1 MNSNGDPPAKKNSS
15 RMPMPSLNQL
25 AARMTV
31 KDGASANGA
40 TANNANNTINTTISS
55 TAAPRPRLAA
65 SILRTTS
72 SVSLNSNTS
81 SNDSMAVNPANSTRA
96 ASPSLSSL
104 STPRSDSTSTTPG
117 PEGGES
123 LTADKLDKL
132 NSITSANPAPV
143 DATSA
148 PASSAM
154 SSAAF
159 TSTSTSTE
167 ADSTT
172 DSGGPDGPAPPLGH
186 RETKRD
192 KGKPPVKGYKNIPSL
207 DAITARLAKTRALS
221 IDGTPK
227 PPEPEM
233 IEDPKTPGLHVM
245 MEEHPLQ
252 YSWTIYH
259 DSKSKFP
266 YTPAP
271 TSANPTGAAP
281 SLVPKDRD
289 QLAVSSF
296 TASDSPTA
304 VSHPTADPSQSQ
316 LSSQNPFSHAPGDYE
331 ANLTVI
337 GTFTTV
343 EQFCRYFNWLKPP
356 SLLERNSNYH
366 LFKSPI
372 KPMWEDPAN
381 ASGGKWVLTMRN
393 NPELLDRCWGWL
405 CMALVGEEL
414 EEGGDEIC
422 GAVVSLRAKVDRIQ
436 IWTRRRDD
444 VEKLNAIGKKL
455 VKLLDVGE
463 QDGIGLEFQYNTEER
478 GERGVPSKFLSIQAI
493 PTTSSYRSTFQ
504 GLPGSAASSTGQHG
518 GPGAG
523 VGGPGSEAGGGHS
536 HSRSIGG
543 IGVGGSGGFTPVDQT
558 APPLSAGSGPA
569 NANLGNGAGAFG
581 SFGVPLGTAGWRRRG

>member
-1 MNSNGDPPAKKNSS
+1 
-15 RMPMPSLNQL
+15 MPSLNQL
-25 AARMTV
+25 AARMT
-31 KDGASANGA
+31 KDGSAANG
-40 TANNANNTINTTISS
+40 TSNINSNNNTSNAATTNL

-72 SVSLNSNTS
+72 NASMNSTAS
-81 SNDSMAVNPANSTRA
+81 SNDSVAVNPANSTRA
-96 ASPSLSSL
+96 GSPSLSSV
-104 STPRSDSTSTTPG
+104 STPRSQNTTPG
-117 PEGGES
+117 PEGGEL
-123 LTADKLDKL
+123 LTVDKLDKL
-132 NSITSANPAPV
+132 NAITSHR
-143 DATSA
+143 
-148 PASSAM
+148 
-154 SSAAF
+154 
-159 TSTSTSTE
+159 
-167 ADSTT
+167 DS
-172 DSGGPDGPAPPLGH
+172 
-186 RETKRD
+186 KKD

-233 IEDPKTPGLHVM
+233 IEDPKTPGVHVM
-245 MEEHPLQ
+245 KEEHPLQ
-252 YSWTIYH
+252 YSWTLYH
-259 DSKSKFP
+259 DSKAKFP

-281 SLVPKDRD
+281 PLVPRDRD
-289 QLAVSSF
+289 HSTTSAV
-296 TASDSPTA
+296 ASTSNSPTA
-304 VSHPTADPSQSQ
+304 ASIPTSSMSTNTSANPTDPSQPQ
-316 LSSQNPFSHAPGDYE
+316 SQNPFSHAPGDYE

-337 GTFTTV
+337 GSFTTV

-436 IWTRRRDD
+436 VWTRRKDD

-463 QDGIGLEFQYNTEER
+463 QDGIGLEFQSNTEDR
-478 GERGVPSKFLSIQAI
+478 GDRERGVPSKFLSIQAV
-493 PTTSSYRSTFQ
+493 PNTSFRSTFQ
-504 GLPGSAASSTGQHG
+504 GSPVSAAGAPGQH
-518 GPGAG
+518 PGAG
-523 VGGPGSEAGGGHS
+523 GPGGGHS

-543 IGVGGSGGFTPVDQT
+543 IGIAGTGGFTPVDQT
-558 APPLSAGSGPA
+558 APPLSAGTAPSSV
-569 NANLGNGAGAFG
+569 NLGRFLFLDINPVLI
-581 SFGVPLGTAGWRRRG
+581 SISCR

>member
-1 MNSNGDPPAKKNSS
+1 
-15 RMPMPSLNQL
+15 MPSLNQL
-25 AARMTV
+25 AARMT
-31 KDGASANGA
+31 KDGSTTNG
-40 TANNANNTINTTISS
+40 TSNTNSNNNTSSAATTNL

-72 SVSLNSNTS
+72 NASMNSTAS
-81 SNDSMAVNPANSTRA
+81 SNDSVAVNPANSTRA
-96 ASPSLSSL
+96 GSPSPSSV
-104 STPRSDSTSTTPG
+104 STSRSQNTTPG

-123 LTADKLDKL
+123 LTVDKLDKL
-132 NSITSANPAPV
+132 NAIT
-143 DATSA
+143 T
-148 PASSAM
+148 
-154 SSAAF
+154 
-159 TSTSTSTE
+159 
-167 ADSTT
+167 
-172 DSGGPDGPAPPLGH
+172 PPLGH
-186 RETKRD
+186 RDSKRD

-233 IEDPKTPGLHVM
+233 IEDPKTPGAHVM
-245 MEEHPLQ
+245 KEEHPLQ
-252 YSWTIYH
+252 YSWTLYH
-259 DSKSKFP
+259 DSKAKFP

-281 SLVPKDRD
+281 PLPQPPTLLLLPLSLRPR
-289 QLAVSSF
+289 
-296 TASDSPTA
+296 P
-304 VSHPTADPSQSQ
+304 
-316 LSSQNPFSHAPGDYE
+316 
-331 ANLTVI
+331 NLTVI
-337 GTFTTV
+337 GSFTTV

-436 IWTRRRDD
+436 VWTRRKDD

-463 QDGIGLEFQYNTEER
+463 QDGIGLEFQSNTEDR
-478 GERGVPSKFLSIQAI
+478 GDRERGVPSKFLSIQAV
-493 PTTSSYRSTFQ
+493 PNTSFRSTFQ
-504 GLPGSAASSTGQHG
+504 GSPVSAAGAPGQH
-518 GPGAG
+518 PGAG
-523 VGGPGSEAGGGHS
+523 GPGGGHS

-543 IGVGGSGGFTPVDQT
+543 IGIAGTGGFTPVDQT
-558 APPLSAGSGPA
+558 APPLSAGTAPSG
-569 NANLGNGAGAFG
+569 ANLGRF
-581 SFGVPLGTAGWRRRG
+581 SSLIITQF

>member
-1 MNSNGDPPAKKNSS
+1 
-15 RMPMPSLNQL
+15 
-25 AARMTV
+25 MTV
-31 KDGASANGA
+31 KDKDGANTNGASVP
-40 TANNANNTINTTISS
+40 NNNLNVAPTMNS

-72 SVSLNSNTS
+72 NASINSAAS
-81 SNDSMAVNPANSTRA
+81 SADSMAVNVANSTRA
-96 ASPSLSSL
+96 GSPSLSLSTV
-104 STPRSDSTSTTPG
+104 STPRSNSPSTILG

-123 LTADKLDKL
+123 LTVDKLDKL
-132 NSITSANPAPV
+132 NEMTGLGSGPPSTLTSKPA
-143 DATSA
+143 
-148 PASSAM
+148 
-154 SSAAF
+154 
-159 TSTSTSTE
+159 
-167 ADSTT
+167 
-172 DSGGPDGPAPPLGH
+172 
-186 RETKRD
+186 
-192 KGKPPVKGYKNIPSL
+192 VKGYKNIPSL

-233 IEDPKTPGLHVM
+233 FEDPKTPGVQVM
-245 MEEHPLQ
+245 KEELPLQ

-259 DSKSKFP
+259 DSKAKFP

-271 TSANPTGAAP
+271 NSANPTGVAP
-281 SLVPKDRD
+281 ALVPRDR
-289 QLAVSSF
+289 
-296 TASDSPTA
+296 
-304 VSHPTADPSQSQ
+304 
-316 LSSQNPFSHAPGDYE
+316 DYE

-393 NPELLDRCWGWL
+393 NPELLDRCWSWL

-436 IWTRRRDD
+436 VWTRRKDD

-455 VKLLDVGE
+455 VKLLDIGG
-463 QDGIGLEFQYNTEER
+463 QDGIGLEFQYNTEDR
-478 GERGVPSKFLSIQAI
+478 GDRERGVPSKFLSIQAA
-493 PTTSSYRSTFQ
+493 PTSSYRSTFQ
-504 GLPGSAASSTGQHG
+504 GAPGSA
-518 GPGAG
+518 
-523 VGGPGSEAGGGHS
+523 V
-536 HSRSIGG
+536 
-543 IGVGGSGGFTPVDQT
+543 
-558 APPLSAGSGPA
+558 
-569 NANLGNGAGAFG
+569 GNGAGAFG
-581 SFGVPLGTAGWRRRG
+581 SFGVPLGSAGWRRRG

>member
-1 MNSNGDPPAKKNSS
+1 
-15 RMPMPSLNQL
+15 MPSLNQL
-25 AARMTV
+25 AARMT
-31 KDGASANGA
+31 KDGNAA
-40 TANNANNTINTTISS
+40 TTNL

-72 SVSLNSNTS
+72 NASMNSTAS
-81 SNDSMAVNPANSTRA
+81 SNDSVAVNPANSTRA
-96 ASPSLSSL
+96 GSPSPSSV
-104 STPRSDSTSTTPG
+104 STPRSQNTTPG

-123 LTADKLDKL
+123 LTVDKLDKL
-132 NSITSANPAPV
+132 NAITN
-143 DATSA
+143 
-148 PASSAM
+148 
-154 SSAAF
+154 
-159 TSTSTSTE
+159 
-167 ADSTT
+167 
-172 DSGGPDGPAPPLGH
+172 
-186 RETKRD
+186 

-233 IEDPKTPGLHVM
+233 IEDPKTPGVHVM
-245 MEEHPLQ
+245 KEEHPLQ
-252 YSWTIYH
+252 YSWTLYH
-259 DSKSKFP
+259 DSKAKFP

-281 SLVPKDRD
+281 PLVPRDRD
-289 QLAVSSF
+289 HSATSAV
-296 TASDSPTA
+296 ASTNNSPTA
-304 VSHPTADPSQSQ
+304 ASIPTSSMSTNTSANPTDPSQPQ
-316 LSSQNPFSHAPGDYE
+316 SQNPFSHAPGDYE

-337 GTFTTV
+337 GSFTTV

-436 IWTRRRDD
+436 VWTRRKDD

-463 QDGIGLEFQYNTEER
+463 QDGIGLEFQSNTEDR
-478 GERGVPSKFLSIQAI
+478 GDREKGVPSKFLSIQAV
-493 PTTSSYRSTFQ
+493 PNTSFRSTFQ
-504 GLPGSAASSTGQHG
+504 GSPVSAAGAPGQH
-518 GPGAG
+518 PGAG
-523 VGGPGSEAGGGHS
+523 GPGGGHS

-543 IGVGGSGGFTPVDQT
+543 IGIAGTGGFTPVDQT
-558 APPLSAGSGPA
+558 APPSSAGTAPSGV
-569 NANLGNGAGAFG
+569 NLGRFLFHDINPVLI
-581 SFGVPLGTAGWRRRG
+581 SISSR